1 MTFTVI
7 DAGLQTLIQ
16 DLGRPGLSAMGV
28 SRSGAF
34 DRRSLR
40 QGNALVGN
48 DPAAAGLEILAGRI
62 ILRSDVDHIIAL
74 TGATGG
80 AAVDGD
86 PVAHGR
92 AIAIHA
98 GQHLVSAPPVTG
110 IRTYLTVAGGLS
122 AAQAL
127 GSSSTDTLSG
137 IGPAQIRKSDVLDV
151 GSTRGHG
158 ADEDIPALLPDGDLT
173 LKVSLGPR
181 DDWFTPETVRQ
192 FLNATWI
199 VDAAAGRVG
208 IRLDGPV
215 ITRLDDDELRS
226 EPCLRGS
233 IQIASDGQPIVF
245 GPDHPVTGGYP
256 VIAVID
262 DADTDL
268 LGQARPGQGL
278 RFFLRPSR
286 R

>member
-16 DLGRPGLSAMGV
+16 DLGRPGLSSMGV

-48 DPAAAGLEILAGRI
+48 DSAAAGLEILTGRVD
-62 ILRSDVDHIIAL
+62 LRADTDHVIAL

-80 AAVDGD
+80 ATVDGD

-92 AIAIHA
+92 ALVIHA
-98 GQHLVSAPPVTG
+98 GQRLISASTVTG
-110 IRTYLTVAGGLS
+110 IRTYLSVAGGIL
-122 AAQAL
+122 AEQVL

-137 IGPAQIRKSDVLDV
+137 LGPAPIRTGDVLDV
-151 GSTRGHG
+151 GATRGHG
-158 ADEDIPALLPDGDLT
+158 ADEDIPALLPYGELT
-173 LKVSLGPR
+173 LRVSQGPR

-192 FLNATWI
+192 FLDATWI
-199 VDAAAGRVG
+199 VDHAAGRVG

-215 ITRLDDDELRS
+215 IARVHDGELPS

-233 IQIASDGQPIVF
+233 IQITSEGQPIVF

-256 VIAVID
+256 VIAVIH

-268 LGQARPGQGL
+268 LGQARPGQAI
-278 RFFLRPSR
+278 RFFLRLH
-286 R
+286 

>member
-16 DLGRPGLSAMGV
+16 DLGRPGLSSMGV

-48 DPAAAGLEILAGRI
+48 EDAAAGLEILAGRI
-62 ILRSDVDHIIAL
+62 DLRADANHLIAL

-80 AAVDGD
+80 ATIDGD

-92 AIAIHA
+92 AIGIHA
-98 GQHLVSAPPVTG
+98 GQRLVSASTVTG
-110 IRTYLTVAGGLS
+110 IRTYLSVAGGI
-122 AAQAL
+122 AGDQVL

-137 IGPAQIRKSDVLDV
+137 IGPAPVRSGDLLDI

-158 ADEDIPALLPDGDLT
+158 ADEDIPALLPYGELT
-173 LKVSLGPR
+173 LRVSQGPR
-181 DDWFTPETVRQ
+181 DDWFSPETVRQ

-199 VDAAAGRVG
+199 VDSAASRVG

-215 ITRLDDDELRS
+215 IPRLNEEELPS

-233 IQIASDGQPIVF
+233 IQITAEGQPIVF

-256 VIAVID
+256 VIAVIH

-268 LGQARPGQGL
+268 LGQARPGQAL
-278 RFFLRPSR
+278 RFFLRLH
-286 R
+286 